1 MAIEKWDHGDVAVI
15 CGRCDFELGRYSNSV
30 DATNAAIN
38 ASWLVE
44 LPTYDPPVYL
54 ERLFESKPFYRDDG
68 DDIEITDLEEYA
80 RLLRLWG
87 FYEGIEDDTGMEH
100 FMWLGHLEGKLEEH
114 LDRRMND
121 PVWVGDCWCHTC
133 REDK

>member
-1 MAIEKWDHGDVAVI
+1 MAIEQWDHGDVAVI
-15 CGRCDFELGRYSNSV
+15 CGRCDFELGRYHNSV
-30 DATNAAIN
+30 DATNAAVN
-38 ASWLVE
+38 ASWLVHR
-44 LPTYDPPVYL
+44 PTYDPPVEL
-54 ERLFESKPFYRDDG
+54 ERLFESKPFYSDDG

-87 FYEGIEDDTGMEH
+87 FYEGIEDDTGMEN

-114 LDRRMND
+114 LEQRMND
-121 PVWVGDCWCHTC
+121 PVWAGDCWCHTC